1 MAAQSPSIE
10 FFNGIS
16 EELSGVSLRRGRFS
30 NSRTVLMTFEQLKA
44 LERFNSFTRKSSNSM
59 RLLDS
64 EGEITV
70 SPSSVQFIFAGP
82 EGDELQRMEC
92 KFEIEREDH
101 WQRFLR
107 FMNRY
112 AEANGMDYSDSKR

>member
-30 NSRTVLMTFEQLKA
+30 NTRTVLMTFEQLKA

-82 EGDELQRMEC
+82 EGDDLQRMEC

-112 AEANGMDYSDSKR
+112 AEANGLDYSDSKR

>member
-30 NSRTVLMTFEQLKA
+30 NTRTVLMTFEQLKA

-112 AEANGMDYSDSKR
+112 AEANGLDYSDSKR

>member
-30 NSRTVLMTFEQLKA
+30 NIRTVLMTFEQLKA

-82 EGDELQRMEC
+82 EGDQLQRMEC

-112 AEANGMDYSDSKR
+112 AEANGLDYSDSKR

>member
-16 EELSGVSLRRGRFS
+16 EELSSVSLRRGRFS
-30 NSRTVLMTFEQLKA
+30 NTRTVLMTFEQLKA

-112 AEANGMDYSDSKR
+112 AEANGLDYSDSKR

>member
-10 FFNGIS
+10 FFSGIS

-30 NSRTVLMTFEQLKA
+30 NTRTVLMTFEQLKA

-112 AEANGMDYSDSKR
+112 AEANGLDYSDSKR

>member
-82 EGDELQRMEC
+82 EGDDLQRMEC

-112 AEANGMDYSDSKR
+112 AEANGLDYSDSKR